1 MAGAWYTK
9 QEGDTADALGLEDEP
24 TRSASC
30 ELAEIEPLHYLRAAI
45 GCRLSGAHR
54 PVRAPSSRCR
64 TGHYSAA
71 LTCVGLFH
79 ESPCRNQHEVRS

>member
-1 MAGAWYTK
+1 MAVAGAWYTK

-64 TGHYSAA
+64 TGHYLRRSLVWASFTRVRAA
-71 LTCVGLFH
+71 TNT
-79 ESPCRNQHEVRS
+79 R